1 MSLCIADIY
10 GSTSFFFSIFSFTHR
25 ETENTSTVHVEWS
38 RKEADVMKILFIE
51 SMATDDINA
60 KQPVRWVSR
69 PK

>member
-1 MSLCIADIY
+1 MLTFMVAQVSFSL
-10 GSTSFFFSIFSFTHR
+10 FSVSLR